1 LLVVVPN
8 PLAVVGISSAF
19 GLLLEPVANEKAER
33 ETYGSQTCCL
43 RCRLS
48 YTPRAG
54 GETVQANADQ
64 IEKLC
69 TQIIAEKDPQKMA
82 LLAKQLEAVIVER
95 EQKLRKSLD
104 RGGNGLGRD

>member
-1 LLVVVPN
+1 MWPFV
-8 PLAVVGISSAF
+8 
-19 GLLLEPVANEKAER
+19 
-33 ETYGSQTCCL
+33 
-43 RCRLS
+43 
-48 YTPRAG
+48 YTPSGR
-54 GETVQANADQ
+54 ETVQANADQ